1 MKSPTDGAT
10 KRFAQVAADEI
21 CVGEVMHPGV
31 LHCPPEAPLR
41 YAAEM
46 MARHRVHAL
55 VVVGDDEEGGVWG
68 LVSDTD
74 ILGAIARGTVD
85 GHTAGGMA
93 QTPVVTTSRSESVS
107 RAAELM
113 REHSVTHLLVTG
125 RGVPVG
131 VISTLDLIRAVAS
144 GMADD

>member
-1 MKSPTDGAT
+1 
-10 KRFAQVAADEI
+10 
-21 CVGEVMHPGV
+21 
-31 LHCPPEAPLR
+31 
-41 YAAEM
+41 
-46 MARHRVHAL
+46 
-55 VVVGDDEEGGVWG
+55 
-68 LVSDTD
+68 
-74 ILGAIARGTVD
+74 
-85 GHTAGGMA
+85 
-93 QTPVVTTSRSESVS
+93 VTTSRSESVS